1 MKKILVLGCLLAV
14 VVTPPFAQASIGG
27 GERPFSNSQKVGNNG
42 HSAFAQGHWRTRHS
56 FQVKQKANNDVGIF
70 ENLPAGVT
78 DPYAYHNQLMQ
89 ED

>member
-1 MKKILVLGCLLAV
+1 MKKLLVVGCLLTG
-14 VVTPPFAQASIGG
+14 VVTPAFAQAFISKS
-27 GERPFSNSQKVGNNG
+27 EMPFANLQQVSDNG
-42 HSAFAQGHWRTRHS
+42 HSAFAQGLSRARHPVH
-56 FQVKQKANNDVGIF
+56 VKHKVQDDSGIF